1 MKALVWLLL
10 AFAAAVAIA
19 IVGRGNDGYVL
30 FVYAPWRVEMSLVFF
45 GLLAAAV
52 FAVLYVA
59 LRLSHHTLALPVHVR
74 AYRERRRKEL
84 ALGALAAALQSW
96 VEGRYTRAEKEA
108 GIAFEGGVS
117 PGLAALIGARAAHEL
132 RAPERRDQWLERAKA
147 AGEGIQA
154 ARLVTQ
160 ADLALSER
168 DFATA
173 REALRSLHGSGPR
186 HISTLRMLLR
196 AERGAQNWPEVLR
209 LATILAKR
217 DAIAPAAA
225 EEHKV
230 QAQLE
235 LIARAANDAMG
246 FEAAWRRVPESER
259 LHPRLALAAARHATA
274 LGLAGLARG
283 IIEKS
288 LAAEWNAMLLPAWA
302 ELPAPGVSPKE
313 GEQREVELRSRI
325 EQGERWLRQH
335 PEDAQLLAALGR
347 LCAQAE
353 LWGKAHDYLEASV
366 AREESR
372 AARLDL
378 ARLAERLERPSAE
391 HYRRAAELP

>member
-1 MKALVWLLL
+1 MKALVWLLI

-19 IVGRGNDGYVL
+19 IVGRGSDGYVL
-30 FVYAPWRVEMSLVFF
+30 FVYPPWRIELSLVFF
-45 GLLAAAV
+45 GVIVCAS
-52 FAVLYVA
+52 FALLYVA
-59 LRLSHHTLALPVHVR
+59 VRLLHHTLALPVHVR

-84 ALGALAAALQSW
+84 ALSALAAALQSW
-96 VEGRYTRAEKEA
+96 LEGRYTRAEKEA
-108 GIAFEGGVS
+108 GIAFAGGVS

-132 RAPERRDQWLERAKA
+132 RAPDRRDQWLERARES
-147 AGEGIQA
+147 GDGVQA

-160 ADLALSER
+160 AELALAER

-173 REALRSLHGSGPR
+173 RDALRSLHDSGPR
-186 HISTLRMLLR
+186 HIATLRMLLR

-230 QAQLE
+230 QAHLE
-235 LIARAANDAMG
+235 LLARAAQDRAG
-246 FEAAWRRVPESER
+246 FESLWRRVGDRER
-259 LHPRLALAAARHATA
+259 VHPRLAAAAARQAAA
-274 LGLAGLARG
+274 LGNAALSRS
-283 IIEKS
+283 IVEKS
-288 LAAEWNAMLLPAWA
+288 LEAEWNASLLAAYA
-302 ELPAPGVSPKE
+302 ELPALGTAERDS
-313 GEQREVELRSRI
+313 ELRARI
-325 EQGERWLRQH
+325 EQGERWLHRH

-353 LWGKAHDYLEASV
+353 LWGKAHDYLEASI
-366 AREESR
+366 AREDSR

-378 ARLAERLERPSAE
+378 ARLAERLGRPSAE
-391 HYRRAAELP
+391 HFRRAAELSG